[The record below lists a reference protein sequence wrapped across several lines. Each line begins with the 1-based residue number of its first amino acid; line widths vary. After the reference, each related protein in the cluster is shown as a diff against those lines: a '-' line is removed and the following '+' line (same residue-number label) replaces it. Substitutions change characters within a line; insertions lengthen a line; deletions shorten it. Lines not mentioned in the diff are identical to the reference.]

1 MVSSQFLWYLI
12 QIDKY
17 NSFSLAA
24 EKIHI
29 SQPSLSIAIKKLE
42 EQLDLKLIDRQYHKT
57 ELTADGKRVVELAK
71 EAFELFE
78 QIENFAKEKKESQAS
93 TLNDLTIYC
102 TPTYASLLTEIS
114 IELFNRQKSTPR
126 ISIINSETNFDTL
139 LEQNNNAII
148 LAVLRENA
156 LPPQNFKI
164 LPLQQS
170 KSYIMI
176 SKHSPF
182 FPVSQNSVS
191 FKELLKVPII
201 LTDNAAEI
209 QNTLLDTLKKY
220 GEPNITAVAPDI
232 YSLAAMIDNDLG
244 VSFAN
249 KMGLDKNTDLSNI
262 RYLLIRNAPKFNLCL
277 FYTEQTS
284 EEKVLLLQE
293 IIQKHLS

>member
-78 QIENFAKEKKESQAS
+78 QIENFAKEKKETQTP
-93 TLNDLTIYC
+93 TLDDLTIYC
-102 TPTYASLLTEIS
+102 APTYVSLLTEIS
-114 IELFNRQKSTPR
+114 IELFNRQKSTLR
-126 ISIINSETNFDTL
+126 VSIINSETDIDTIL
-139 LEQNNNAII
+139 SQNDNTLV

-170 KSYIMI
+170 KSYIMA
-176 SKHSPF
+176 SKHSPL
-182 FPVSQNSVS
+182 FPISQTSVS

-209 QNTLLDTLKKY
+209 QNVLLDTLKKH
-220 GEPNITAVAPDI
+220 GEPTITAVAPDVH
-232 YSLAAMIDNDLG
+232 SLAAMIDNDLG
-244 VSFAN
+244 VCFAN
-249 KMGLDKNTDLSNI
+249 RLGLDKNANLSNI
-262 RYLLIRNAPKFNLCL
+262 RYLLIRNAPKFKLCL
-277 FYTEQTS
+277 FYTEQTP

-293 IIQKHLS
+293 IIQKHLN